1 MEGDVWDVVERQRR
15 AVVDDPPRS
24 VEEFRTGS
32 RGWPSLGS
40 TRGSGDTDGEPPI
53 SAYTKSCAWASDYV
67 WANRRA
73 IVFLDPG
80 GLREQSLEEF
90 VRREF
95 GCSRRTFVKQV
106 ADGWLVPT
114 VDRREAYPDRAR
126 SEIEALFA
134 DVAEE
139 AMDSVVRP
147 RYAHLAGEALG
158 AALLAGSADA
168 DGFVRSESGERI
180 DVGATV
186 TERTRRE
193 PWSNL
198 PDAEFFLHGV
208 GGNVREYVTDRLTRL
223 ELADEVLGEDLG
235 IGPKVDSLLE
245 RVREYTGDDLQSL
258 LGDTYLTWN
267 LLGSP
272 MYDSDFS
279 GTTDV
284 GENVATEYQNRVM
297 DVLERV
303 QSTSSGED
311 TEVFE
316 TASVEPTPIRLPDR
330 EGVDVET
337 LFGVSPKEHGL
348 VFGELEALAG
358 RIAEHDRYYERVRD
372 GASGCCEGLPSM
384 RGGVPDAFTWD
395 QDAEPLGWYSTF
407 GSVAI
412 GQWSDSRAV
421 LFLYV
426 ANTRR
431 LRVASDR
438 ESMDSSGGPTPIL
451 SRTFVGLAAQT
462 SGNRFDLRSP
472 TVTEINL
479 SSVNFWSLG
488 RQTGQFRPLIEYF
501 TR

>member
-1 MEGDVWDVVERQRR
+1 MEGDVWDVIETQRR

-24 VEEFRTGS
+24 VEEFQTGS
-32 RGWPSLGS
+32 RGWPSLES
-40 TRGSGDTDGEPPI
+40 TRGSGGTDGPPV

-95 GCSRRTFVKQV
+95 GCSWRTFVKQV

-114 VDRREAYPDRAR
+114 VDRRESYPDRVC

-134 DVAEE
+134 EVAEE
-139 AMDSVVRP
+139 ATDSAVGP
-147 RYAHLAGEALG
+147 RYANLAEEALG
-158 AALLAGSADA
+158 AALLAGSTDP

-186 TERTRRE
+186 AERTRRK

-208 GGNVREYVTDRLTRL
+208 RGNVREYVTDRLTRL
-223 ELADEVLGEDLG
+223 ELADEVLGDDLG

-245 RVREYTGDDLQSL
+245 CVREYTGDDLQSL
-258 LGDTYLTWN
+258 LGDTYLAWN

-284 GENVATEYQNRVM
+284 GENVATEYQNRVV
-297 DVLERV
+297 DVLEQV
-303 QSTSSGED
+303 QSTSSGEE
-311 TEVFE
+311 TAVFE
-316 TASVEPTPIRLPDR
+316 TASVEPTPIRVPDR

-348 VFGELEALAG
+348 VSGEVEALAG
-358 RIAEHDRYYERVRD
+358 RIAEHERYYEGVRD
-372 GASGCCEGLPSM
+372 EVGARSGEGAKLPTDGGVSTVADSTKQVDNPVGWHTRAEAVLVTRRPDGGNLTFTSLVGSSRPGLPA
-384 RGGVPDAFTWD
+384 RFVNVE
-395 QDAEPLGWYSTF
+395 EPVRADDGLT
-407 GSVAI
+407 GSVV
-412 GQWSDSRAV
+412 GVEDEVSV
-421 LFLYV
+421 
-426 ANTRR
+426 
-431 LRVASDR
+431 DR
-438 ESMDSSGGPTPIL
+438 YELPPPSVHQVD
-451 SRTFVGLAAQT
+451 VG
-462 SGNRFDLRSP
+462 
-472 TVTEINL
+472 
-479 SSVNFWSLG
+479 SVDIWNI
-488 RQTGQFRPLIEYF
+488 QY
-501 TR
+501 